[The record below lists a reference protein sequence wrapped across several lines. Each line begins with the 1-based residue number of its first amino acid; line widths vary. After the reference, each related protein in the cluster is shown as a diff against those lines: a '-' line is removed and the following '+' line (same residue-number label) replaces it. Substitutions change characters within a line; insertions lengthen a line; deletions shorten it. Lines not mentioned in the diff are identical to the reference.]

1 MTGKTG
7 LLPSV
12 TMESQGS
19 IHAWRLP
26 PLGRAALRPVGA
38 VWSVVLV
45 ASQWWD
51 TRVLDFLGGMLFTAL
66 KLRAAV
72 VYLALALDRL
82 VNVAYLKT

>member
-1 MTGKTG
+1 MTGKTA
-7 LLPSV
+7 LLRSV

-26 PLGRAALRPVGA
+26 SLGRAALRPVGA

-45 ASQWWD
+45 ASRRRD
-51 TRVLDFLGGMLFTAL
+51 NRVLGFLGGMLFTAL

-72 VYLALALDRL
+72 FCLSLALDRL